1 MMRYINLLI
10 IVCVFDLVLFYG
22 CKSANAPVQPVE
34 KIPCKEGK
42 IYFEKLIVEHKIDP
56 LGDSVNCPKFII
68 GQRSF
73 HIGDTLA
80 IEVDQNFNANS
91 EPVIGNKQVL
101 VLITSKFG
109 DRETYL
115 LKKGNWPCYLY
126 IVDKEFFLSLIQY
139 NSIPLGNPSF
149 PVPENGLL
157 DIRTTGDTLIASYK
171 SYCSGDTLRDTV
183 AILPK

>member
-1 MMRYINLLI
+1 MMKYVSLLI
-10 IVCVFDLVLFYG
+10 FICVFDLVLFYG
-22 CKSANAPVQPVE
+22 CKSANAPVQPVD
-34 KIPCKEGK
+34 KIPCKEGRLF
-42 IYFEKLIVEHKIDP
+42 FEKIIIDPDINP
-56 LGDSVNCPKFII
+56 LGDSVNCPEFIK
-68 GQRSF
+68 GQKPF

-115 LKKGNWPCYLY
+115 LKKGDWPCQSY
-126 IVDKEFFLSLIQY
+126 IIGKEFFLSLIQY

-149 PVPENGLL
+149 PSPENGLL